1 MATNIMNKPILEF
14 YQFLNDHKIKKS
26 DKKNGN
32 IKIPMTHYSFGEPYG
47 SFSIPD
53 EDLETF
59 FHLYDKVLTNNTIQL
74 HMIEKHKKYGPIVI
88 DIDEKYDS
96 TIKRQHTK
104 SHIIKI
110 VNLYKQEIINCFDIN
125 ENDKRLTSFVF
136 EKPNISYPDGDKRAK
151 YVKDGIHIIFPYII
165 SDKYPQFYIRKKVI
179 EKIPSIYADIPIIN
193 TFNDLVDIAVID
205 RNGWFM
211 YGSTKPKSENYE
223 LMYIFDEKSNVVKN
237 TEYEDFENYD
247 SISKFFSIR
256 RFNESD
262 AIKIR
267 ETHIDSINMLIT
279 KTKSNYTKNQ
289 YKLLMLMN

>member
-1 MATNIMNKPILEF
+1 MNKPILEF

-96 TIKRQHTK
+96 TIKKRQHTK

-110 VNLYKQEIINCFDIN
+110 VNLYKQEIINCFDIM
-125 ENDKRLTSFVF
+125 KM
-136 EKPNISYPDGDKRAK
+136 I
-151 YVKDGIHIIFPYII
+151 KD
-165 SDKYPQFYIRKKVI
+165 
-179 EKIPSIYADIPIIN
+179 
-193 TFNDLVDIAVID
+193 
-205 RNGWFM
+205 
-211 YGSTKPKSENYE
+211 
-223 LMYIFDEKSNVVKN
+223 
-237 TEYEDFENYD
+237 
-247 SISKFFSIR
+247 
-256 RFNESD
+256 
-262 AIKIR
+262 
-267 ETHIDSINMLIT
+267 
-279 KTKSNYTKNQ
+279 
-289 YKLLMLMN
+289 